1 MKFETFWNAFKADN
15 PAPVETGMVH
25 CSIETLRC
33 LMEESYNIGKSTGKS
48 ETMLEDIKRLSP
60 LIYKNIESIKKL

>member
-1 MKFETFWNAFKADN
+1 MKFETFWNAFKANN
-15 PAPVETGMVH
+15 PRPVETGMVH

-48 ETMLEDIKRLSP
+48 EIIGNDIKRLAP
-60 LIYKNIESIKKL
+60 LLNDTFYRNKL